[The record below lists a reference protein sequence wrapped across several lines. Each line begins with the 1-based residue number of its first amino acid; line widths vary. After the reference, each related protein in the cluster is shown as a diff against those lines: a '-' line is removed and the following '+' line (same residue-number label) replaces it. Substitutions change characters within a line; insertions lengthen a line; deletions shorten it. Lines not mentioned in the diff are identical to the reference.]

1 LLPEANRRQLQNL
14 LRDYVD
20 QRVAS
25 ENSSDTHRIEAKLLQ
40 LQDEMWAQAVVAG
53 KAEGSDP
60 PAAVLQSLNE
70 LMASSDHVLK
80 TMESRLPGTV
90 WVLLFAMTL
99 IAVIAAGYHSGLGG
113 ARRRSIAA
121 LAYTLAFSAVLV
133 MVLDADSPQLG
144 QLQESRNALIELR
157 ARLSTT
163 P

>member
-1 LLPEANRRQLQNL
+1 
-14 LRDYVD
+14 
-20 QRVAS
+20 VAS
-25 ENSSDTHRIEAKLLQ
+25 ENSSDTHQIAVKLQQ
-40 LQDEMWAQAVVAG
+40 LQDEMWVRAVVAR
-53 KAEGSDP
+53 KTEGSEP
-60 PAAVLQSLNE
+60 PSTVLQSLNE
-70 LMASSDHVLK
+70 VTASSDRVLK

-90 WVLLFAMTL
+90 WFLLFAMTL

-121 LAYTLAFSAVLV
+121 LAYALAFSAVLV

-157 ARLSTT
+157 GRLSST